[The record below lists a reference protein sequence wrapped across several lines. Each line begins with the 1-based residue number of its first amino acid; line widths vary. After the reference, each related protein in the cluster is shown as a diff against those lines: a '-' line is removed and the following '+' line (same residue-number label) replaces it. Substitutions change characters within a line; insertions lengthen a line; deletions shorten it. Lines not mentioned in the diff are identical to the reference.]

1 MNIKELN
8 NKQINST
15 DTKQSKIYAQFGEL
29 LNELRKREAP
39 ENIEKSV
46 NDYVD
51 EINSSTLTGNQ
62 LTKFITQKQTS
73 LLKQI
78 EKELKVV
85 PKNHYRTLW
94 MLFGFTGIGLPI
106 GVAFGL
112 SIGNIGLLGIGLP
125 IGMAIGLAIGALL
138 DKKALTQG
146 RQLNIEIKN

>member
-8 NKQINST
+8 NKQINTT
-15 DTKQSKIYAQFGEL
+15 DAKQSKIYAQFGEL

-46 NDYVD
+46 NDHVD

-62 LTKFITQKQTS
+62 LTKFITQKQAS

-85 PKNHYRTLW
+85 PKNYYRNLW

-125 IGMAIGLAIGALL
+125 IGMAIGLAIGASL